1 MAVHRLPVQDVQ
13 DPSAIPARTRSTPGG
28 SRLAMLCYAGPG
40 GRLAAAY
47 VSTEKN
53 RKEHSQLQA
62 TCGSPGLPS
71 ARSSCSPTCSTSTLG
86 DEGVTRERRRTREPR
101 IEDQRQAWIIQ
112 CPLANPSIR
121 AALRAAVYRLPYSLS
136 KVRRRSTRLNCTP
149 LVATPLASAY
159 GQRSDISRRRTCETR
174 TALVS
179 HSAVLAR
186 RLRAV
191 L

>member
-1 MAVHRLPVQDVQ
+1 
-13 DPSAIPARTRSTPGG
+13 
-28 SRLAMLCYAGPG
+28 MLCYAGPG

-121 AALRAAVYRLPYSLS
+121 AALRAAVYRLPCSL
-136 KVRRRSTRLNCTP
+136 RRSRPVNMASGRTFSGMASHASGAP
-149 LVATPLASAY
+149 ASA
-159 GQRSDISRRRTCETR
+159 GADRHRMGERHDEDTQRRVLRV
-174 TALVS
+174 L
-179 HSAVLAR
+179 LAR
-186 RLRAV
+186 QLRGPDGRCCMSTAQLPRHV
-191 L
+191 RPHCSD